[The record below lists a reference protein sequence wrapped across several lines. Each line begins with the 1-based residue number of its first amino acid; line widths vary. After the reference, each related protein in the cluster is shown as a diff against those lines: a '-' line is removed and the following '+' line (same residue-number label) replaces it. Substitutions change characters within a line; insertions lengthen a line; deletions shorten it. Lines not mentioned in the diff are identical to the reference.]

1 MKKIL
6 LATGLVALTSTGFA
20 AGGMDLKPYIEGSI
34 GYGTS
39 DNLNIETTAAHIS
52 PNDTAI
58 YGIELGIKNIAGTNF
73 RLGLSDDYTHASSKI
88 HQGDGTTQNGSRS
101 SNNRYMINGYYD
113 FKLNDSITPYLG
125 AGLGFYDA
133 QGTNSNEFIWSLI
146 GGAKYNI
153 NPNLYVGLKGKYIRA
168 SGSSFTDNSG
178 TKYNLSDSNGYGV
191 LFNLGYEF

>member
-6 LATGLVALTSTGFA
+6 LATGLLALTSTAFA

-34 GYGTS
+34 GYASS
-39 DNLNIETTAAHIS
+39 DNLHIQSSSAYIS
-52 PNDTAI
+52 PNNTAS
-58 YGIELGIKNIAGTNF
+58 YGVEFGIGNIAGTNF

-88 HQGDGTTQNGSRS
+88 HYIDGTTDNGSKS
-101 SNNRYMINGYYD
+101 SNNRFMVNGYYD
-113 FKLNDSITPYLG
+113 FKLNNSITPYLG

-168 SGSSFTDNSG
+168 TGSSFTSNSG
-178 TKYNLSDSNGYGV
+178 NKYNFSDSNGYGV